1 MHAVTKLDIWLRIEE
16 GQSPGDV
23 LSGLPQYSRES
34 FVQVS
39 PGCWQGDFIVS
50 CPVAPDLAAGDF
62 VDDLAPYFPAL
73 LSLQEF
79 HRATFRL
86 QIAVGHPGP
95 GEFCLPRQM
104 VALVAA
110 LGADLRVT
118 TSKNPAEPAPG
129 RSSNLDRA

>member
-1 MHAVTKLDIWLRIEE
+1 
-16 GQSPGDV
+16 
-23 LSGLPQYSRES
+23 LPHYSRES

-50 CPVAPDLAAGDF
+50 CPVAPELAAGDF
-62 VDDLAPYFPAL
+62 IDDLAPYFPAL
-73 LSLQEF
+73 LNLQEF
-79 HRATFRL
+79 HEAAFRL

-118 TSKNPAEPAPG
+118 TSTTPTGPAPG
-129 RSSNLDRA
+129 R